1 MVDSCE
7 DSASALRGT
16 AAGSCDAQTV
26 SLCEVSGRAHRL
38 LVVALLCAG
47 LVAGALGIVS
57 RSVGALSWLEQRSVN
72 ARFALRGSVH
82 PSARVVIV
90 GLDTES
96 YRHLPLPPLPRTLD
110 AELIENLN
118 RAGARVIA
126 FDFALERPSTDA
138 RADEDVVRALARA
151 KRAVVSVTA
160 IEPGGRTAPLAGRV
174 PFATVG
180 VRPGVTLL
188 ELDSDGAVRRFPSG
202 LGGVDSFALAAAQS
216 YDPAVGGSVP
226 AGALIDYPGP
236 PGTVPALSFLE
247 VLADRFNA
255 SAVRGKVVVV
265 GPTAPVLQDI
275 HQTPVGAAMAG
286 AEIQADAIA
295 TALDGF
301 PLREVSALT
310 TALVL
315 LGLGLIVPLLAIVP
329 RLAWRR
335 RTERGAGALAN
346 LAPDTIAVLG
356 IGAIAAI
363 GWSAAAQ
370 IAFDDGAVL
379 DYADGLLAIAIAT
392 AAVWVLAEVLNRRE
406 RRRLRRLF
414 AASSPEVV
422 AQVLHAPNDGAGI
435 LTARSVIAGYRI
447 EQEIGRGGMG
457 VVYRASQLHLERPV
471 ALKLIRPELAES
483 ATYRARFE
491 RESRAAAAVSHPN
504 VIPVVDAGEDAGLLY
519 LAMQFIDGIDLAS
532 VLKGSGCLDSRDAA
546 LLVHQIAGALD
557 AAHAQRLVH
566 RDVKP
571 ANIVLRADDLSQA
584 LLTDFGLA
592 KNVAAT
598 DQLTQLEGWA
608 GTIDY
613 LAPEQFGAGRVDH
626 RTDIYALTA
635 VLYHCLTG
643 SVPFPREETLAKI
656 AAHTNAPRPSATEI
670 QPELPAEID
679 LVIVRGM
686 AISPSDRYPS
696 AGALAADAGAVLGV
710 PARRPAPFEPSYAEE
725 DPTTRMAPMSGD
737 AATVVPDLRR
747 DACSHRPE

>member
-1 MVDSCE
+1 M
-7 DSASALRGT
+7 
-16 AAGSCDAQTV
+16 
-26 SLCEVSGRAHRL
+26 
-38 LVVALLCAG
+38 VALLSAG
-47 LVAGALGIVS
+47 IAAGALGLLS
-57 RSVGALSWLEQRSVN
+57 RSVGVLSWLEQRSVN
-72 ARFALRGSVH
+72 ARFALRSGVH
-82 PSARVVIV
+82 PSDSVVIV
-90 GLDTES
+90 GLNTQS

-138 RADEDVVRALARA
+138 RADEGLVRALARA

-174 PFATVG
+174 PFASVG

-216 YDPAVGGSVP
+216 YNPALGRNVP
-226 AGALIDYPGP
+226 SGTLIDYPGP
-236 PGTVPALSFLE
+236 PGTVKALSFLE

-255 SAVRGKVVVV
+255 GAVRGKVVVV

-286 AEIQADAIA
+286 SEIQADAIA

-301 PLREVSALT
+301 PLRDVSTLT
-310 TALVL
+310 TAIVL

-329 RLAWRR
+329 RWAWRR
-335 RTERGAGALAN
+335 STGRGAGALAG
-346 LAPDTIAVLG
+346 LAPDTMAVLG
-356 IGAIAAI
+356 IGAVAAV
-363 GWSAAAQ
+363 GWSVAAQ
-370 IAFDDGAVL
+370 VAFDDGAVL
-379 DYADGLLAIAIAT
+379 DYADGLLAIALAT
-392 AAVWVLAEVLNRRE
+392 AAVWVLAEALDRRE

-422 AQVLHAPNDGAGI
+422 AQVLHAPNDHAGV

-447 EQEIGRGGMG
+447 EEEIGRGGMG

-471 ALKLIRPELAES
+471 ALKLIRPELADS
-483 ATYRARFE
+483 PLYRARFM
-491 RESRAAAAVSHPN
+491 RESRLAAAVSHPN
-504 VIPVVDAGEDAGLLY
+504 IIPVIDAGDDAGLLY

-532 VLKGSGCLDSRDAA
+532 VLKGAGPLDPRDAA
-546 LLVHQIAGALD
+546 LLLHQIGGALD
-557 AAHAQRLVH
+557 AAHDQMLVH

-571 ANIVLRADDLSQA
+571 ANIVLRAENLSQA

-592 KNVAAT
+592 KNVAAGE
-598 DQLTQLEGWA
+598 QLTQLEGWA

-613 LAPEQFGAGRVDH
+613 LAPEQLQGRHVDH

-643 SVPFPREETLAKI
+643 SVPFPREETFAKI
-656 AAHTNAPRPSATEI
+656 AAHMNAPRPSTTSI
-670 QPELPAEID
+670 RPELPAEVD
-679 LVIVRGM
+679 LVIARGM
-686 AISPSDRYPS
+686 AISSSDRYPS

-710 PARRPAPFEPSYAEE
+710 PASHAAPFGPADPAANPTARVTPIAE
-725 DPTTRMAPMSGD
+725 D
-737 AATVVPDLRR
+737 AATEVPDPWH
-747 DACSHRPE
+747 DARSQGSE